1 MTDIG
6 YLAAFLGGVL
16 ALVSPCSALLL
27 PAFFAYSLATPTRL
41 LARTGVFY
49 LGLATTLVPL
59 GAASTAAS
67 RLFNGHRDLLITA
80 GGWVVIAMGAAQI
93 VGLGFASRKAQ
104 AAAGRITPRTAAST
118 FLLGCVYGLAGFCA
132 GPILGAVLTVTA
144 VDGDPLHGASMLAV
158 YALGMALPL
167 FVLALLWDRFKLGQ
181 RRWLRGRELRLGR
194 LRLHTTSLVSGLFF
208 IAIGVLFLGF
218 GGTTGLPGFVDAEQE
233 FRLEELVSRVGGA
246 VPDYALLAVLALV
259 AAGALAWFAL
269 RRPAGEAAPGG
280 PEDGAEGR

>member
-27 PAFFAYSLATPTRL
+27 PAFFAYSLASPTRL

-67 RLFNGHRDLLITA
+67 RLFNGHRELLITV
-80 GGWVVIAMGAAQI
+80 GGWVVIALGAAQI
-93 VGLGFASRKAQ
+93 VGLGFASKKAQ

-167 FVLALLWDRFKLGQ
+167 FVLALLWDRFALGR

-208 IAIGVLFLGF
+208 IAIGVLFLGW
-218 GGTTGLPGFVDAEQE
+218 GGTTGLPGLVDAEQE

-246 VPDYALLAVLALV
+246 VPDYALLAALALV
-259 AAGALAWFAL
+259 AASALAWFAL
-269 RRPAGEAAPGG
+269 RRPADEPPSGG
-280 PEDGAEGR
+280 PDGTDGS

>member
-6 YLAAFLGGVL
+6 YLAAFLGGAL

-27 PAFFAYSLATPTRL
+27 PAFFAYSLTSPGRL

-67 RLFNGHRDLLITA
+67 RLFNGHRDVLITV
-80 GGWVVIAMGAAQI
+80 GGWLVITMGVAQI
-93 VGLGFASRKAQ
+93 LGLGFASKRAQ
-104 AAAGRITPRTAAST
+104 AAAGRITPRSAAST

-132 GPILGAVLTVTA
+132 GPILGAVLTLTA
-144 VDGDPLHGASMLAV
+144 ATGNPVYGASMLAV

-167 FVLALLWDRFKLGQ
+167 FVLALFWDRFQLGR
-181 RRWLRGRELRLGR
+181 RRWLRGRELRAGR

-208 IAIGVLFLGF
+208 IGIGVLFLAYD
-218 GGTTGLPGFVDAEQE
+218 GTTGLPGILDADQE
-233 FRLEELVSRVGGA
+233 FRLEELASRVGNA
-246 VPDYALLAVLALV
+246 VPDYALLAVV
-259 AAGALAWFAL
+259 ALAVAGVLGRIAL
-269 RRPAGEAAPGG
+269 RPEKRPE
-280 PEDGAEGR
+280 PERD

>member
-6 YLAAFLGGVL
+6 YLAAFLGGAL

-27 PAFFAYSLATPTRL
+27 PAFFAYSLASPGRL

-59 GAASTAAS
+59 GVASTAAS
-67 RLFNGHRDLLITA
+67 RLFNGHREVLVTA
-80 GGWVVIAMGAAQI
+80 GGWIVIALGAAQI
-93 VGLGFASRKAQ
+93 LGLGFASKKAQ
-104 AAAGRITPRTAAST
+104 AAAGRITPRSAAST

-144 VDGDPLHGASMLAV
+144 VHGNPVYGGSMLAV

-167 FVLALLWDRFKLGQ
+167 FLLAVFWDRFRLGS

-208 IAIGVLFLGF
+208 IGIGVLFLAYD
-218 GGTTGLPGFVDAEQE
+218 GTTGLPGLLDADQE
-233 FRLEELVSRVGGA
+233 FRLEELASRLGNA
-246 VPDYALLAVLALV
+246 VPDYALLAGIALV
-259 AAGALAWFAL
+259 VAGVLGRIAL
-269 RRPAGEAAPGG
+269 RTEKSRGSADADGE
-280 PEDGAEGR
+280 

>member
-6 YLAAFLGGVL
+6 YLAAFLGGTL

-27 PAFFAYSLATPTRL
+27 PAFFAYSLASPGRL

-67 RLFNGHRDLLITA
+67 RLFNGHRDALIGV
-80 GGWVVIAMGAAQI
+80 GGWLVIAMGAAQI
-93 VGLGFASRKAQ
+93 LGLGFASKRAQ
-104 AAAGRITPRTAAST
+104 AAAGRITPRSAAST

-132 GPILGAVLTVTA
+132 GPILGAVLTLTA
-144 VDGDPLHGASMLAV
+144 TTGNPAYGASMLAV

-167 FVLALLWDRFKLGQ
+167 FVLALFWDRFQLGG
-181 RRWLRGRELRLGR
+181 RGWLRGRELRVGR

-208 IAIGVLFLGF
+208 IGIGVLFLAYD
-218 GGTTGLPGFVDAEQE
+218 GTTGLPGALDADQE
-233 FRLEELVSRVGGA
+233 FRLEELASRVGNA
-246 VPDYALLAVLALV
+246 VPDYALLAVVALV
-259 AAGALAWFAL
+259 VAGVLARIAL
-269 RRPAGEAAPGG
+269 R
-280 PEDGAEGR
+280 PEKQPEKQPEKSGQS

>member
-6 YLAAFLGGVL
+6 YLAAFLGGAL

-27 PAFFAYSLATPTRL
+27 PAFFAYSLASPGRL

-49 LGLATTLVPL
+49 VGLATTLVPL
-59 GAASTAAS
+59 GVASTAAS
-67 RLFNGHRDLLITA
+67 RLFNGHRELLVTA
-80 GGWVVIAMGAAQI
+80 GGWIVIAMGAAQI
-93 VGLGFASRKAQ
+93 LGLGFASKKAQ
-104 AAAGRITPRTAAST
+104 AAAGRITPRSAAST

-144 VDGDPLHGASMLAV
+144 VNGNPVYGGSMLAV

-167 FVLALLWDRFKLGQ
+167 FVLAVFWDRFELGG

-208 IAIGVLFLGF
+208 IGIGVLFLAYD
-218 GGTTGLPGFVDAEQE
+218 GTTGLPGLLDADQE
-233 FRLEELVSRVGGA
+233 FRLEELASRLGNA
-246 VPDYALLAVLALV
+246 VPDYALLAGLALV
-259 AAGALAWFAL
+259 VAGVLARFAL
-269 RRPAGEAAPGG
+269 RAGKNDSGE
-280 PEDGAEGR
+280 E